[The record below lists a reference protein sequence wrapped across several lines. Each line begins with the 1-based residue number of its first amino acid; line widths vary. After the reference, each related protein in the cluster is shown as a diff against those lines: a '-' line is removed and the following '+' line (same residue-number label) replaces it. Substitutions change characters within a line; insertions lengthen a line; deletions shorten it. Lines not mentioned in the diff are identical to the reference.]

1 MLNIFI
7 TNLTTA
13 CRILFFYCCLY
24 PEETA
29 ASVARIYCTGSF
41 ATGTALFILKA
52 CLETGVFF
60 RFRRYD

>member
-1 MLNIFI
+1 MQILIM
-7 TNLTTA
+7 NLTTA

-29 ASVARIYCTGSF
+29 ASAARIYCTGSF
-41 ATGTALFILKA
+41 ATGTALFILQA
-52 CLETGVFF
+52 CLETGGFF